1 MSEEAPQTE
10 DTTIDP
16 KDVTL
21 DFLIDDDPG
30 DLQGD
35 HLGEGGSASLE
46 DRGDHPAVAILDMAV
61 KQSGEYLRSQHLPP
75 ANNAVYEHFSKPFLN
90 DALWHYLPDG
100 SLPDDPRLALAL
112 GVGGLGLAFAPT
124 LIALYHRREEEEK
137 RRAEQEKKKRKQ
149 REQKENTTEVG
160 EEEENTGEEN
170 RIEEVEPPDWMT
182 RMEGGALPGM

>member
-21 DFLIDDDPG
+21 DFILDDLD
-30 DLQGD
+30 DEQRD
-35 HLGEGGSASLE
+35 RGGVSAE
-46 DRGDHPAVAILDMAV
+46 PPKEEKGDHPALALLDMAV

-124 LIALYHRREEEEK
+124 LIALNRRKEEEEK
-137 RRAEQEKKKRKQ
+137 RKEQEKKKRRQ

-160 EEEENTGEEN
+160 EEEGNTGEEK
-170 RIEEVEPPDWMT
+170 RIEEVEPPWMA

>member
-1 MSEEAPQTE
+1 MSDEAPQTE

-21 DFLIDDDPG
+21 DFILDDLD
-30 DLQGD
+30 DERRD
-35 HLGEGGSASLE
+35 SGEVSAE
-46 DRGDHPAVAILDMAV
+46 PPKEEKGDHPVITILDMAV
-61 KQSGEYLRSQHLPP
+61 KQSGEYLRKQNLPP

-137 RRAEQEKKKRKQ
+137 RRAEQEKKRRKQ
-149 REQKENTTEVG
+149 REQKEKNDEEG
-160 EEEENTGEEN
+160 EEEENRGEEN